1 MFGQEIHTLDLLS
14 NPSLQCSESRN
25 IHILP
30 VVGQALLHTDPALGD
45 IPFPIWCVQA
55 SSLRTFLLLFFLFNL
70 PTHQTGYHGTSP
82 DRITIWL
89 WPTGT
94 QLVGPTGRKNHLCKQ
109 PGWITGRLHIEH
121 GFGKQPSYGTYVLG
135 I

>member
-30 VVGQALLHTDPALGD
+30 VVGQALMHTDPALGD

-55 SSLRTFLLLFFLFNL
+55 SSLRTFPKSRSPLPGLPDPLTLHLEVLTRQMYFFALKSNTL
-70 PTHQTGYHGTSP
+70 
-82 DRITIWL
+82 
-89 WPTGT
+89 
-94 QLVGPTGRKNHLCKQ
+94 
-109 PGWITGRLHIEH
+109 E
-121 GFGKQPSYGTYVLG
+121 
-135 I
+135 